1 MNRMTP
7 STISAGAVTAAVR
20 LIVSGN
26 AWPII
31 PPPAATSTRKNVP
44 SSSENSRRHSCFGS
58 RKFSAMA
65 MKEASI
71 DSTGEGGFFEGPDV
85 FAVGPA
91 AARFLFCAGMEMMV
105 RANHPAG
112 FIRKG

>member
-7 STISAGAVTAAVR
+7 STIRAGAVTAAAR

-44 SSSENSRRHSCFGS
+44 RNSENSRRHSCFGS
-58 RKFSAMA
+58 RKFSAIS

-71 DSTGEGGFFEGPDV
+71 DATGDGCCCDATDRLDAGPV
-85 FAVGPA
+85 AV
-91 AARFLFCAGMEMMV
+91 RFLFWAAMGMIV

-112 FIRKG
+112 FIRIG